1 MVDKYIK
8 SNICPLPWTSLE
20 VSVNGSVKPC
30 CLYKEEISDKKRL
43 NPYQLYKVYK
53 SSTLTDIQNSEYM
66 QELRKEFVSGSKPK
80 GCRSCWAE
88 EDAGKTSKRMNS
100 LYKMRSSL
108 KDWTPNSKPSLKFI
122 DFKLGNVCN
131 LKCRI
136 CGSWSSSKWAQE
148 ELSYNKDNDL
158 ARLHLNEGGWPKRYP
173 EFFENVKKVLKD
185 VEYFEFTGGEP
196 FMIQQHFELLK
207 YCIKEG
213 YAKNQD
219 IHYNTNGTH
228 LPGPEIF
235 EMWKHFKRVE
245 IAFSIDDIGEQFEY
259 QRHPAKWIEVNENM
273 YKFKQQRTDNMQ
285 FQICTTISMF
295 NVLNLA
301 KIALWVKQ
309 FNPEFFYVNTCFD
322 PPCYN
327 VQTLPKR
334 VKSIVTARYY
344 NIKEF
349 KPTIRYMNL
358 FDGAN
363 VEIDKERKVR
373 IIKADVYRKEKF
385 SDTFP
390 ILNNL
395 LKIYE

>member
-1 MVDKYIK
+1 
-8 SNICPLPWTSLE
+8 
-20 VSVNGSVKPC
+20 
-30 CLYKEEISDKKRL
+30 
-43 NPYQLYKVYK
+43 
-53 SSTLTDIQNSEYM
+53 
-66 QELRKEFVSGSKPK
+66 
-80 GCRSCWAE
+80 
-88 EDAGKTSKRMNS
+88 
-100 LYKMRSSL
+100 
-108 KDWTPNSKPSLKFI
+108 
-122 DFKLGNVCN
+122 
-131 LKCRI
+131 
-136 CGSWSSSKWAQE
+136 
-148 ELSYNKDNDL
+148 
-158 ARLHLNEGGWPKRYP
+158 
-173 EFFENVKKVLKD
+173 
-185 VEYFEFTGGEP
+185 
-196 FMIQQHFELLK
+196 
-207 YCIKEG
+207 
-213 YAKNQD
+213 
-219 IHYNTNGTH
+219 
-228 LPGPEIF
+228 
-235 EMWKHFKRVE
+235 MWKHFKRVE

-358 FDGAN
+358 FDGAK
-363 VEIDKERKVR
+363 VEIDEERKVR